1 MARFFI
7 LCFGSGSSAEEREEC
22 GGKRLLGID
31 PIGSASASMAPLGS
45 YVPGR
50 GVGEGV
56 ESRYLLAS
64 SVDGGRRDG

>member
-1 MARFFI
+1 MPVPRMN
-7 LCFGSGSSAEEREEC
+7 EDRELS
-22 GGKRLLGID
+22 LLGID

-45 YVPGR
+45 YAPGR